1 MTSGGINIQRHFEFC
16 CDLEQLT
23 KCHLELEG
31 KLTLFHVCD
40 VTERRGG
47 KRQERSRVCWRWVL
61 TAVRVRPE
69 AQWMLLTGSKHRRSC
84 GHDTICDINFGYQH
98 YACSWSLTTNVFKFY
113 SRVPAYLLKQKP
125 SWGLRSNITWTLIIH
140 RLPIWVFFPCCSIQF
155 ANQAFTVVSMHSCI
169 SWHADEL
176 HNIEFIQWMGL
187 ELVCQQIHYRVLQ
200 RAAAGWWSIR
210 SPSAAVTC
218 I

>member
-1 MTSGGINIQRHFEFC
+1 MYVTLPRGEGEKDKRGPESVGAECWLQWEFDLKLSECCSQEVNTDDPVVMTQYV
-16 CDLEQLT
+16 T
-23 KCHLELEG
+23 
-31 KLTLFHVCD
+31 LTL
-40 VTERRGG
+40 
-47 KRQERSRVCWRWVL
+47 
-61 TAVRVRPE
+61 
-69 AQWMLLTGSKHRRSC
+69 
-84 GHDTICDINFGYQH
+84 DISILS

-140 RLPIWVFFPCCSIQF
+140 RLPIWVFFPYCSIQF